1 MKDDG
6 VKVTEQ
12 LASLYLLINP
22 AIASV
27 KFKQKILCWQFSQT
41 SNGKNR
47 SSQSYR
53 FPRRI

>member
-12 LASLYLLINP
+12 LASLLINP
-22 AIASV
+22 AIAPV

-47 SSQSYR
+47 SSQSY
-53 FPRRI
+53 